1 LKVDCH
7 SARNRARRV
16 FNTKCRKPRDV
27 ERHGIHST
35 ANAKGDF
42 VTTTLWE
49 GDCVRHSGG
58 FVGVHVGFTRLAGLM
73 ERTGDLRGV
82 RVQLPD
88 GTIRIASEYS
98 LEKVQIEEYQ
108 RYASTLGIEVKI
120 RKPPSV
126 AKRS

>member
-1 LKVDCH
+1 
-7 SARNRARRV
+7 
-16 FNTKCRKPRDV
+16 
-27 ERHGIHST
+27 
-35 ANAKGDF
+35 
-42 VTTTLWE
+42 
-49 GDCVRHSGG
+49 
-58 FVGVHVGFTRLAGLM
+58 M

-108 RYASTLGIEVKI
+108 RYAATLGIEVKI